1 MLLGKVLYRNMCEAH
16 HSWDTEL
23 PVEIAKQ
30 WKDWCLQLP
39 PRFEVPRS
47 LVPHQQPVKAIT
59 LHAFGDASKNG
70 VSAPVYAVVEQ
81 DQATTQILVCA
92 KARLAK
98 QNITI
103 PLLELVAD
111 SSSAYGGE
119 SRYKY
124 YRNDW
129 SRESYGSV
137 LLAGLYSSLVL
148 DQWSGRVSP
157 IRDQPCEEDPR
168 ARTSDMAPCND

>member
-1 MLLGKVLYRNMCEAH
+1 MCEAH

-137 LLAGLYSSLVL
+137 LLAKLYSSLVL
-148 DQWSGRVSP
+148 DQWSGQV
-157 IRDQPCEEDPR
+157 
-168 ARTSDMAPCND
+168 